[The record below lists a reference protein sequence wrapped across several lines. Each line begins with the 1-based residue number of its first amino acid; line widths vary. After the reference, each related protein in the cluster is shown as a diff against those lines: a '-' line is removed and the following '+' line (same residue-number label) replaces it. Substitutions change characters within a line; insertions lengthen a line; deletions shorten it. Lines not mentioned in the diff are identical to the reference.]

1 MTTATCSFCAAL
13 HYSTAKTSSG
23 CDKAQLVSSLTSED
37 AGTLNIAAVFT
48 NGFPQEY
55 VNAAFGG
62 NFANE
67 NTSAAVPP
75 VGTGANWGTDECMKR
90 CNIKPSDHS
99 VADNDETSAGRTGN
113 KP

>member
-1 MTTATCSFCAAL
+1 M
-13 HYSTAKTSSG
+13 
-23 CDKAQLVSSLTSED
+23 SSLTSED
-37 AGTLNIAAVFT
+37 AGTLNIGAVFT

-62 NFANE
+62 SFANDD
-67 NTSAAVPP
+67 TSAAVPP

-90 CNIKPSDHS
+90 CNIQPTSDT
-99 VADNDETSAGRTGN
+99 VVDNDETSGTRTGN